1 MRTDG
6 KAAQNKRIK
15 KDALMSTAF
24 DLFSSNGVNHTT
36 ISDITERAGLGKGTF
51 YSYFKDKYDIR
62 NHIIAHKSAQIFL
75 KAKQAIEA
83 QPEIRSMEDKII
95 GMSDNIID
103 QLTRD
108 KPTLSFIYK
117 NLSWGVFR
125 NVLTSENDTVDF
137 ATVFNDAIEESSV
150 KYKDPLVMIYLIIEL
165 VSSTCYSSILY
176 SEPMPIAELKT
187 YLYPS
192 IRAIMREQEVKEKP
206 DQSRLL
212 KKCGY

>member
-6 KAAQNKRIK
+6 KAAKNKRIK

-125 NVLTSENDTVDF
+125 NVSDHRTRQQHL
-137 ATVFNDAIEESSV
+137 
-150 KYKDPLVMIYLIIEL
+150 LQ
-165 VSSTCYSSILY
+165 
-176 SEPMPIAELKT
+176 
-187 YLYPS
+187 LYPLQRTDADR
-192 IRAIMREQEVKEKP
+192 RAEDISLSEYP
-206 DQSRLL
+206 
-212 KKCGY
+212 GHHA

>member
-6 KAAQNKRIK
+6 KAAKNKRIK

-103 QLTRD
+103 QTVQKQIQRHIAQTVHPHPDHLRIIG
-108 KPTLSFIYK
+108 KPGKQCF
-117 NLSWGVFR
+117 
-125 NVLTSENDTVDF
+125 
-137 ATVFNDAIEESSV
+137 
-150 KYKDPLVMIYLIIEL
+150 
-165 VSSTCYSSILY
+165 
-176 SEPMPIAELKT
+176 
-187 YLYPS
+187 
-192 IRAIMREQEVKEKP
+192 
-206 DQSRLL
+206 SR
-212 KKCGY
+212 CH